1 MAKWPASDI
10 LLVKGYEPI
19 PMTHVCKDENVTTD
33 EELLAEHVAG
43 NRDAMAQII
52 RRYEKELYAFLQ
64 RFVGDHAVA
73 EDLFQDTFI
82 QVHRNAAGFDAQRR
96 FRPWVFTI
104 AANKARDYL
113 RANGRRT
120 TQSLNNFTGD
130 DDNTTFLDLMQSGT
144 APPVV
149 DLAREEDIAQVQV
162 VLESLPAHY
171 REVLLLS
178 FYHQFAYKQMSE
190 MLGIPL
196 GTVKSRLHAAV
207 ASFAKEWERRE
218 KGKK

>member
-1 MAKWPASDI
+1 
-10 LLVKGYEPI
+10 
-19 PMTHVCKDENVTTD
+19 MTHVCKEEIVTTD
-33 EELLAEHVAG
+33 EELLAQHVAG
-43 NRDAMAQII
+43 DRAAMAQLI

-64 RFVGDHAVA
+64 RFVGDATVA

-113 RANGRRT
+113 RANVRKT
-120 TQSLNNFTGD
+120 TQSLNNQTGD
-130 DDNTTFLDLMQSGT
+130 ADSATFLDLMESDV
-144 APPVV
+144 APPVQ
-149 DLAREEDIAQVQV
+149 DLTREEDIAQVQA
-162 VLESLPAHY
+162 VLEELPEHY

-178 FYHQFAYKQMSE
+178 FYHQFAYKQMAD
-190 MLGIPL
+190 MLGVPL

-207 ASFAKEWERRE
+207 AAFAKAWERKE
-218 KGKK
+218 KGSKK